1 MAAPTTVI
9 TIVKDFTYK
18 NVPGEEWSNTYM
30 LTGTTPADS
39 TAWRALFDAIVVEEK
54 KNYITSVRVTRAYG
68 YDRVPATGDH
78 AIWSVDLRPSS
89 TTVAGT
95 FALGANTAPAGDQAG
110 WVRWSLDR
118 FNSKG
123 KRIYLRKYFHGCCT
137 DGSITNDSLPTA
149 LKTAYQNYGNFMMG
163 GTLLGSRKIC
173 DKLGNVPIAAV
184 GSAYVT
190 TRTLKR
196 RSKRPPA

>member
-9 TIVKDFTYK
+9 TIVKDFTYRDTA
-18 NVPGEEWSNTYM
+18 GEEWSNTYM
-30 LTGTTPADS
+30 LTGATPADS
-39 TAWRALFDAIVVEEK
+39 TAWRALFDEIVASEK
-54 KNYITSVRVTRAYG
+54 SCYESTCRVTRGYG
-68 YDRVPATGDH
+68 YDKVPEKGDH

-95 FALGANTAPAGDQAG
+95 LATTGANRMSGDQAG
-110 WVRWSLDR
+110 WLRWSLNR

-123 KRIYLRKYFHGCCT
+123 KRIYLRKYFHGGNLNT
-137 DGSITNDSLPTA
+137 ASADTLGTNTKA
-149 LKTAYQNYGNFMMG
+149 NYGFHGVKMMD
-163 GTLLGSRKIC
+163 GTLTAGRKIC
-173 DKLGNVPIAAV
+173 DPLGNVPIANVA
-184 GSAYVT
+184 ATYVT